1 MSNTTLQG
9 WGRGEWGQGP
19 WNQHIN
25 VEVTNDGTDGKPQIQ
40 ATASLNSVTG
50 VPGVFVN
57 VTGVSATTAISQ
69 TGAATVTFTVTVVS
83 GNPSNHPYYNATGAS
98 TNKYAIGGSTA
109 TADVSLTMYEGNTY
123 RFDQSDS
130 SNDGHPINLYEDSGK
145 NTRYTSGVSYN
156 IDGSSVSQ
164 SSYVDTTTFNAG
176 TTRYVEITV
185 PDDAPTL
192 HYQCYNHVLMGYQAV
207 TLGIPNVETTT
218 GAPVSANTPVSL
230 AMTSAF
236 NNDGVSVV
244 TAVEVV
250 PSDYND
256 RLPALQAQQKSVVT
270 VPQCVVSLTGVSAT
284 GGTGEELV
292 YSLIIPNQTAN
303 WQEVA

>member
-1 MSNTTLQG
+1 MSNLQG
-9 WGRGEWGQGP
+9 WGRGTWGQGA
-19 WNQHIN
+19 WNEPVN
-25 VEVTNDGTDGKPQIQ
+25 VEIVNDGSDGNPQIVG
-40 ATASLNSVTG
+40 TTILGTVLG
-50 VPGVFVN
+50 VPGIFVG

-69 TGAATVTFTVTVVS
+69 TGASTVTYTVTVVGS
-83 GNPSNHPYYNATGAS
+83 NPSNHPYYNQGS
-98 TNKYAIGGSTA
+98 SNKYAIGGSTA
-109 TADVSLTMYEGNTY
+109 TADVTLTMYEGNTY

-185 PDDAPTL
+185 PDGAPTL
-192 HYQCYNHVLMGYQAV
+192 HYQCYNHALMGYQAN

-218 GAPVSANTPVSL
+218 GAPVSANTPVNIS
-230 AMTSAF
+230 MTSTLN
-236 NNDGVSVV
+236 NNDVVV
-244 TAVEVV
+244 TAGVSIVPEKFTAQALINDVV
-250 PSDYND
+250 I
-256 RLPALQAQQKSVVT
+256 

-292 YSLIIPNQTAN
+292 YSLIVPNQTAN

>member
-1 MSNTTLQG
+1 LSNTTLQG
-9 WGRGEWGQGP
+9 WGRGTWGQGP
-19 WNQHIN
+19 WNQHLN
-25 VEVTNDGTDGKPQIQ
+25 VEVDSTSPVQILGT
-40 ATASLNSVTG
+40 TALGSVLG
-50 VPGVFVN
+50 VPGVFVG

-69 TGAATVTFTVTVVS
+69 TGAATVTFTVTVNES
-83 GNPSNHPYYNATGAS
+83 NPSNHPYYNATGAS
-98 TNKYAIGGSTA
+98 TKKYAIGGSTA

-130 SNDGHPINLYEDSGK
+130 SNNGHPINLYEDSGK
-145 NTRYTSGVSYN
+145 NSRYTSGVSYN

-185 PDDAPTL
+185 PDGAPTL
-192 HYQCYNHVLMGYQAV
+192 HYQCFYHNLMGYQAV

-230 AMTSAF
+230 AMTSALGSASVVTEV
-236 NNDGVSVV
+236 GVSV
-244 TAVEVV
+244 TLA
-250 PSDYND
+250 
-256 RLPALQAQQKSVVT
+256 AAQAQQSNVVT

-284 GGTGEELV
+284 GSTGEELV
-292 YSLIIPNQTAN
+292 YSLIVPNQTAN

>member
-9 WGRGEWGQGP
+9 WGRGTWGQGP
-19 WNQHIN
+19 WNQHLN
-25 VEVTNDGTDGKPQIQ
+25 VEVDSTSPVQILGT
-40 ATASLNSVTG
+40 TALGSVLG
-50 VPGVFVN
+50 VPGIFVG

-69 TGAATVTFTVTVVS
+69 TGAATVTFTVTVNES
-83 GNPSNHPYYNATGAS
+83 NPSNHPYYNATGAS
-98 TNKYAIGGSTA
+98 TKKYAIGGSTA

-130 SNDGHPINLYEDSGK
+130 SNNGHPINLYEDSGK
-145 NTRYTSGVSYN
+145 NSRYTSGVSYN

-185 PDDAPTL
+185 PDGAPTL
-192 HYQCYNHVLMGYQAV
+192 HYQCFYHNLMGYQAV

-230 AMTSAF
+230 AMTSALGTNF
-236 NNDGVSVV
+236 SVN
-244 TAVEVV
+244 TAVEIS
-250 PSDYND
+250 PTDYND
-256 RLPALQAQQKSVVT
+256 RLPAIQAQQSSVVT

-292 YSLIIPNQTAN
+292 YSLIVPNQTAN

>member
-1 MSNTTLQG
+1 MSNSTLQG
-9 WGRGEWGQGP
+9 WGRGTWGQGP
-19 WNQHIN
+19 WNEEID
-25 VEVTNDGTDGKPQIQ
+25 VV
-40 ATASLNSVTG
+40 VTG
-50 VPGVFVN
+50 VVGTTALGTPDGIPGVN
-57 VTGVSATTAISQ
+57 VAATGVSATTAISQ
-69 TGAATVTFTVTVVS
+69 TGASTVTFTVTVVS
-83 GNPSNHPYYNATGAS
+83 GNPSNHPYYNQGS

-109 TADVSLTMYEGNTY
+109 TSDVTLTMYEGNTY

-130 SNDGHPINLYEDSGK
+130 SNDGHPINLYEDKDK

-185 PDDAPTL
+185 PDGAPTL
-192 HYQCYNHVLMGYQAV
+192 HYQCYNHALMGYFGN
-207 TLGIPNVETTT
+207 TLGIPNIATTT
-218 GAPVSANTPVSL
+218 GASVTGNVGTTALGSESVVASV
-230 AMTSAF
+230 
-236 NNDGVSVV
+236 DVSV
-244 TAVEVV
+244 TLDA
-250 PSDYND
+250 
-256 RLPALQAQQKSVVT
+256 AQAQQSSVVT

-292 YSLIIPNQTAN
+292 YSLIVPNQTAN

>member
-9 WGRGEWGQGP
+9 WGRGTWGQGP

-25 VEVTNDGTDGKPQIQ
+25 VEVDSTSPVQILGT
-40 ATASLNSVTG
+40 TALGSVLG

-69 TGAATVTFTVTVVS
+69 TGASTVTFTVTVVS
-83 GNPSNHPYYNATGAS
+83 SNPSNHPYYNQGS

-109 TADVSLTMYEGNTY
+109 TSDVTLTMYEGNTY

-130 SNDGHPINLYEDSGK
+130 SNDGHPINLYEDKDK
-145 NTRYTSGVSYN
+145 NTTYTSGVSYN

-176 TTRYVEITV
+176 STRYVEITV
-185 PDDAPTL
+185 PDGAPTL
-192 HYQCYNHVLMGYQAV
+192 HYQCYNHALMGYFAN
-207 TLGIPNVETTT
+207 TLGIPNVATTT
-218 GAPVSANTPVSL
+218 GAPVSANTPVSI
-230 AMTSAF
+230 AMTSALGTNF
-236 NNDGVSVV
+236 SVN
-244 TAVEVV
+244 TAVEIA

-256 RLPALQAQQKSVVT
+256 RLPAIQAQQSSVVT

-292 YSLIIPNQTAN
+292 YSLIVPNQTAN

>member
-1 MSNTTLQG
+1 LSNTTLQG
-9 WGRGEWGQGP
+9 WGRGTWGQGP

-25 VEVTNDGTDGKPQIQ
+25 VEVTNDTSDGIPEIQ
-40 ATASLNSVTG
+40 ATASVNSVVGVPSITASVTG
-50 VPGVFVN
+50 L
-57 VTGVSATTAISQ
+57 SATTAISQ
-69 TGAATVTFTVTVVS
+69 TGASTATFTVTVVS
-83 GNPSNHPYYNATGAS
+83 GNPSNHPYYNQGS

-109 TADVSLTMYEGNTY
+109 TADVTLTMYEGNTY

-145 NTRYTSGVSYN
+145 NTTYTSGVSYN

-185 PDDAPTL
+185 PDGAPTI
-192 HYQCYNHVLMGYQAV
+192 HYQCYNHALMGYQAN
-207 TLGIPNVETTT
+207 TLGIPNVVTTT

-230 AMTSAF
+230 AMTSALGPNF
-236 NNDGVSVV
+236 SIV
-244 TAVEVV
+244 TTVEVV

-292 YSLIIPNQTAN
+292 YSLIVPNQTAN